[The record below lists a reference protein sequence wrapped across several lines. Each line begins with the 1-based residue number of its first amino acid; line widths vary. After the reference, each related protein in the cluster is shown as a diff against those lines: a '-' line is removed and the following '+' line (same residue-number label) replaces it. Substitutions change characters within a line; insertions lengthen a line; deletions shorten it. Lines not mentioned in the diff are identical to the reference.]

1 MSPGAGNGS
10 AAQIER
16 RWARRYPFDAAVE
29 IEWGSSTI
37 LGRVRDISSSGMFLT
52 TSEPLWIGAS
62 FAAKVHTD
70 PPLAFDCTVRRAEPG
85 RGFGVQISPQQED
98 HQAQLQVLLA
108 RLESKR

>member
-1 MSPGAGNGS
+1 MPPGAGNGS

-37 LGRVRDISSSGMFLT
+37 LGRVRDISSSGMLVVT
-52 TSEPLWIGAS
+52 PESLWIGAS
-62 FAAKVHTD
+62 FAAKVLID
-70 PPLAFDCTVRRAEPG
+70 PPLALNCTVRRAEPG
-85 RGFGVQISPQQED
+85 RGIGVQISTQEQE
-98 HQAQLQVLLA
+98 HQAQLQDLLA